1 MLSSEI
7 EKKSA
12 FTYLSDSDRS
22 EIQILKEKGYSI
34 RAIAQV
40 LGRSPNTISRE
51 LKRVPSGYK
60 ATTAKI
66 YARTKLK
73 DRRLQWCKI
82 EKYPELK
89 KYIIKGLKA
98 GWSPDVISG
107 RMKDEGQPFY
117 SSRMAIYAWLETAR
131 GEKYK
136 KYLYK
141 ERPGRR
147 CKKSMTQGK
156 LMNTVSITERPEIV
170 SDRVRAG
177 DWESDN
183 VVSRRGT
190 QGGVS
195 TSIDRTSRFIVAT
208 KVNNLTSEEKQKT
221 LLSLTEEF
229 LVNSITFDRGHEN
242 ARHYE
247 LEVPTYFCDPYSS
260 WQKGSVEN
268 GNKCLRRYLPKKTDL
283 SSVSEEE
290 LQIVVSIINDMPR
303 KILGYKTARE
313 VAEKIGLFKKK
324 SEELSTGCPNTG

>member
-1 MLSSEI
+1 MLSSKI

-12 FTYLSDSDRS
+12 FTYLSGSERS
-22 EIQILKEKGYSI
+22 EIEILQRKGYSM
-34 RAIAQV
+34 RSIATT

-51 LKRVPSGYK
+51 LKRVPSGYR
-60 ATTAKI
+60 ASLAKQ
-66 YARTKLK
+66 YVRTSLK
-73 DRRLQWCKI
+73 NRRLQWSKI
-82 EKYPELK
+82 EKYPALK
-89 KYIIKGLKA
+89 KYIVTSLKK
-98 GWSPDVISG
+98 GWSPDTIAG
-107 RMKDEGQPFY
+107 RMNLDQEPWSVSKI
-117 SSRMAIYAWLETAR
+117 SIYTWLETSR

-136 KYLYK
+136 KYLYG

-147 CKKSMTQGK
+147 CKKSGKQGQISN
-156 LMNTVSITERPEIV
+156 LVSITERSEIV
-170 SDRVRAG
+170 SDRTRAG

-183 VVSRRGT
+183 VVSKRGT

-195 TSIDRTSRFIVAT
+195 THIDRRSRFFVAT
-208 KVNNLTSEEKQKT
+208 KVYDLGSEEKQKT

-283 SSVSEEE
+283 SSVTEEE

-313 VAEKIGLFKKK
+313 VATEVGLFK
-324 SEELSTGCPNTG
+324 SELSTRCPNTG

>member
-12 FTYLSDSDRS
+12 FTYLSDSERS
-22 EIQILKEKGYSI
+22 EIEILQRKGYSM
-34 RAIAQV
+34 RSIAST

-51 LKRVPSGYK
+51 LKRVPSGYRSSL
-60 ATTAKI
+60 AKQ
-66 YARTKLK
+66 YSRTKLK
-73 DRRLQWCKI
+73 NRRLQWSKI
-82 EKYPELK
+82 EKIPLLK
-89 KYIIKGLKA
+89 KYIIAGLKK
-98 GWSPDVISG
+98 GWSPDTIAG
-107 RMKDEGQPFY
+107 RMNLDQESWSVSKI
-117 SSRMAIYAWLETAR
+117 SIYKWLETAR

-195 TSIDRTSRFIVAT
+195 TSIDRTSRFFVAT
-208 KVNNLTSEEKQKT
+208 KVNDLTSEEKQKT

-229 LVNSITFDRGHEN
+229 LVKSITFDRGHEN
-242 ARHYE
+242 AKHYE
-247 LEVPTYFCDPYSS
+247 LIVPTYFCDPYSS
-260 WQKGSVEN
+260 WQKGSIEN

-313 VAEKIGLFKKK
+313 VAMEIGLFKSK
-324 SEELSTGCPNTG
+324 LYTGCPNTG